1 MFSNSKTQIYVTH
14 LDPRKFIAQQVHRMA
29 TSLLVSTLSLSPL
42 HAQPFAHSTIPRLGF
57 STLSPLSI
65 NSSNPHFASH
75 FLPKKTKGL
84 SDIPLSSLILK
95 FENPHEGIPEPN
107 SKHNPSIPIS
117 LSLSPSTS
125 KPLLEVWVCSRKI
138 YPPLYFAYF

>member
-1 MFSNSKTQIYVTH
+1 MAFRQNLLLSKCTEW
-14 LDPRKFIAQQVHRMA
+14 QQA
-29 TSLLVSTLSLSPL
+29 YSCQLSLSLSPL
-42 HAQPFAHSTIPRLGF
+42 HAQPFAHSTIPRLSF

-65 NSSNPHFASH
+65 NSSNPHFAFH

-107 SKHNPSIPIS
+107 SKHNPSIPSS